1 MTYRKAA
8 IRAYRADDESVLFN
22 LARESFGERSAWSDS
37 QTLVTLE
44 TDTVFVAELGGTPAG
59 YVAVQRARE
68 AIRIEQ
74 LFVSTHHEG
83 EGVGRQLLEY
93 AEGFAIAEGAASLQV
108 VVEEDNRRA
117 LDFYRGRGFV
127 PAGEDIFELILP
139 QA

>member
-8 IRAYRADDESVLFN
+8 IRPYRSEDESVLFS

-37 QTLVTLE
+37 QTLVALE

-59 YVAVQRARE
+59 YVAVERE
-68 AIRIEQ
+68 GEAVRIEQ
-74 LFVSTHHEG
+74 LFVSPHHEG

-93 AEGFAIAEGAASLQV
+93 AEGFAIAERAARLQV
-108 VVEEDNRRA
+108 VVEGDNSRA

-127 PAGEDIFELILP
+127 PAGDDLFELILP
-139 QA
+139 QR